1 MLRHGIYPGDTAAI
15 WIVNDTDWLAAFF
28 AYTRIRA
35 IAVPVNAR
43 VRVTVL
49 PDMLEQTRP
58 GAIFYRAKLGSGNFS
73 DLIRDSIARANCPA
87 LLEIVAGPDVRAG
100 T

>member
-1 MLRHGIYPGDTAAI
+1 M
-15 WIVNDTDWLAAFF
+15 VNDTDWLAVFF
-28 AYTRIRA
+28 ACTRIRA

-49 PDMLEQTRP
+49 PDMRKRTRP
-58 GAIFYRAKLGSGNFS
+58 GAIFYRAKLGSVNFS
-73 DLIRDSIARANCPA
+73 DLIRDSIARANGLA